1 MARQFAALRP
11 PTVSKDK
18 KLLRSNEIETRWKVT
33 FYDHAGKRHRRFSFI
48 LKRKPSSLPR
58 LSKTAKSMKAFMHL
72 NLRLES
78 ERKRSRVRSWSL
90 PLAFRFTRS

>member
-33 FYDHAGKRHRRFSFI
+33 FYDHAGKRHRRFFH
-48 LKRKPSSLPR
+48 
-58 LSKTAKSMKAFMHL
+58 SKAEADVAARAF
-72 NLRLES
+72 
-78 ERKRSRVRSWSL
+78 
-90 PLAFRFTRS
+90 